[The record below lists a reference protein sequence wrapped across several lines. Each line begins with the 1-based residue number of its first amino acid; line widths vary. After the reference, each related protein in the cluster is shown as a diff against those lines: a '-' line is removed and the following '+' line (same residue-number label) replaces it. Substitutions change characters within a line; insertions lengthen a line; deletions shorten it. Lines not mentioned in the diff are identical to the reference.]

1 MLGIRT
7 ILLPLS
13 KIVHQF
19 VLNYE
24 ISEHNFLRYRTQFP
38 FPSLIMML
46 NMTVDE
52 QKATFHSFVA
62 VGLFEACTTNS
73 NGNPAYIHVIF
84 VRIMAEC
91 LYLLLRNMYEVSSPS
106 TCVV

>member
-1 MLGIRT
+1 
-7 ILLPLS
+7 
-13 KIVHQF
+13 
-19 VLNYE
+19 
-24 ISEHNFLRYRTQFP
+24 
-38 FPSLIMML
+38 ML

-73 NGNPAYIHVIF
+73 KGNPAYMHVIF
-84 VRIMAEC
+84 VRIMAEY

-106 TCVV
+106 TCVVYRRYHFKEIRMITEMILKLRPRKMR

>member
-1 MLGIRT
+1 M
-7 ILLPLS
+7 P
-13 KIVHQF
+13 
-19 VLNYE
+19 
-24 ISEHNFLRYRTQFP
+24 
-38 FPSLIMML
+38 

-91 LYLLLRNMYEVSSPS
+91 LYLLLRNMYEVSLPS
-106 TCVV
+106 TCVEWYQNWHLERCANTFRFNLDSSLIVLER

>member
-1 MLGIRT
+1 MIGIRT
-7 ILLPLS
+7 ILLPLL
-13 KIVHQF
+13 KILNYS

-91 LYLLLRNMYEVSSPS
+91 LYLLLRNMYEVSSPLPK
-106 TCVV
+106 